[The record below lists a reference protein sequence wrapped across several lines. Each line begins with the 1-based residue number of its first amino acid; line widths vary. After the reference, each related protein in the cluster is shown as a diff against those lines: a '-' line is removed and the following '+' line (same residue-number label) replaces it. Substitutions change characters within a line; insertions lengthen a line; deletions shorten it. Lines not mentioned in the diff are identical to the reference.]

1 MINPIYPGLPKI
13 SIFTMVT
20 CNCFDNQMVREQ
32 YNYNK
37 EMYEKH
43 IENVLGPVI
52 GISSDG
58 DSRRRKLFIELSTV
72 STGSRYLPIPREYG
86 FIFSARLEGDKI
98 SDLCDQDYI
107 HNHKKLIN
115 HLDHKARTLQAGKYL
130 IHLNQIREVYEKF
143 PIEIH
148 GLRKTDI
155 NRDDRQNWR
164 SAQRLSFKKVQELLK
179 EIKTE
184 ANKATLVYLKVVW
197 YYVEIF
203 CSDICSLVDRI
214 KYCAT
219 VCFFLGIWRN
229 WVRRNKSTTLDTS
242 FISRQSYIDTITS
255 CHFATTF
262 VIYCRDFFDN
272 MECHLEES
280 GTDCCENY
288 FSCLGQWTGNKH
300 NYTYADMTRNRDHCT
315 RLEQIRCNPDGPK
328 FAKPHPKS
336 ESIWKQQYESG
347 YTKCNLK
354 SYPAVGEELKAWKKG
369 IVEARKL
376 AISVGMSPAS
386 SNRIDSVLPFTKEN
400 DDTWFFNPFHFKGNT
415 FQDLSSFPTD
425 GADPLDV
432 DFEMLSKDAD
442 SDGTNETED
451 VSNQEYLPNSEL
463 SVM

>member
-1 MINPIYPGLPKI
+1 
-13 SIFTMVT
+13 
-20 CNCFDNQMVREQ
+20 
-32 YNYNK
+32 
-37 EMYEKH
+37 
-43 IENVLGPVI
+43 
-52 GISSDG
+52 
-58 DSRRRKLFIELSTV
+58 
-72 STGSRYLPIPREYG
+72 
-86 FIFSARLEGDKI
+86 
-98 SDLCDQDYI
+98 
-107 HNHKKLIN
+107 
-115 HLDHKARTLQAGKYL
+115 
-130 IHLNQIREVYEKF
+130 
-143 PIEIH
+143 
-148 GLRKTDI
+148 
-155 NRDDRQNWR
+155 
-164 SAQRLSFKKVQELLK
+164 
-179 EIKTE
+179 
-184 ANKATLVYLKVVW
+184 
-197 YYVEIF
+197 
-203 CSDICSLVDRI
+203 
-214 KYCAT
+214 
-219 VCFFLGIWRN
+219 
-229 WVRRNKSTTLDTS
+229 
-242 FISRQSYIDTITS
+242 
-255 CHFATTF
+255 
-262 VIYCRDFFDN
+262 

-315 RLEQIRCNPDGPK
+315 RLEQIRCNSDGPK

-400 DDTWFFNPFHFKGNT
+400 DDAWFFNPFHFKGNT

-451 VSNQEYLPNSEL
+451 VSNQEYLPNSEALRNVML
-463 SVM
+463 SQDAEAEVLEPPQHQENQNEEVAEATTPRISSQVTIPNSNGKLIYKSTLIQLLNDDPKLSHDSLGLG